1 MKVGLPVIALVGI
14 VVGVLGSTYST
25 YSTSGQMV
33 LGWIMI
39 VAGFATAAV
48 AVTARVRENRQLLRR
63 WADEDERKQD

>member
-1 MKVGLPVIALVGI
+1 MKAGLPVIALVGI
-14 VVGVLGSTYST
+14 VVGVLGSA